1 MRVACFLLLMV
12 LSTTTVRAAEYKL
25 GFKAL
30 ADMIPR
36 VVGIPLEDEHHNPL
50 NGDALQRTS
59 KGLMVWRK
67 ADNQTLFTNG
77 HMSWVNGPLGL
88 QSRLNSERF
97 DWEAEPPAAT
107 PTPAPIPTPVPSPTP
122 VPPPTINA
130 PAELLPAWT
139 LLVNLPKNGPFFRES
154 TPKTNVTIR
163 IGSSDNWGTFI
174 HNSNTIVI
182 KDAVLNE
189 SVRVVSAVLAHELV
203 HAIQL
208 QATPQLGCYE
218 REVAAYM
225 REAGVWQ
232 ESGGYLRDPMTP
244 LVYSLNGA
252 TSVALTEGEG
262 GVLKRLD
269 TSTTYMTQCR

>member
-30 ADMIPR
+30 ADQIPG

-122 VPPPTINA
+122 VPPPAINA

-139 LLVNLPKNGPFFRES
+139 LLVNLPKNGPFFRDNV
-154 TPKTNVTIR
+154 PKTNVTIK
-163 IGSSDNWGTFI
+163 IGPSDNWGTFI
-174 HNSNTIVI
+174 RNYNEIVI
-182 KDAVLNE
+182 KDTVLQE
-189 SVRVVSAVLAHELV
+189 RTSVVAAVLAHEMV
-203 HAIQL
+203 HAVQL
-208 QATPQLGCYE
+208 HSEPQLGCYD

-225 REAGVWQ
+225 RQAEVWSEAKERG
-232 ESGGYLRDPMTP
+232 P
-244 LVYSLNGA
+244 LTALSFLLNGV

-262 GVLKRLD
+262 GILKRLNSD
-269 TSTTYMTQCR
+269 PTYQTQCR